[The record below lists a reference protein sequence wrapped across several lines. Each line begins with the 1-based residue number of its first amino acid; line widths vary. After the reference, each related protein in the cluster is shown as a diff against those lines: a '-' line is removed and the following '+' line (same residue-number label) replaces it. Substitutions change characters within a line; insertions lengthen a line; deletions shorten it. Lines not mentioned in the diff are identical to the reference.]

1 MIAFL
6 LLVTKTGKEINVAEK
21 LLKEKIVQESN
32 IVYGEYDIIL
42 KVKTRNMKELQDFV
56 ISLRRNKNIER
67 TITMISVES

>member
-42 KVKTRNMKELQDFV
+42 KVKARNMKELQDFV
-56 ISLRRNKNIER
+56 TSLRKNKNIER